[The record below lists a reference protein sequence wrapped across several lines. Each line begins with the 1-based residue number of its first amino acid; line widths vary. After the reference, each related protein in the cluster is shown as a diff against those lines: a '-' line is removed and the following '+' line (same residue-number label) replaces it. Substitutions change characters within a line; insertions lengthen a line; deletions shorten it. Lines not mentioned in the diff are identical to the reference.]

1 MATVRESIT
10 ALYAQSQKSASE
22 SEALFAV
29 IEPEAVTFDD
39 AANDAATD
47 MATDMDFQIPNGYG
61 SNGDG
66 PHGDG
71 PHGDGPTGDGRPSI
85 ARRFDDLRNLAERAA
100 QDDTSAY
107 ETSPDHTPHD
117 HTPPADAMT
126 DAPADLTTGNIATTF
141 GGNFGATSDSP
152 PHMTDM
158 NPGDMNT
165 VDMNP
170 VDIVPDISA
179 PPAANDDTDAD
190 TDAAMA
196 PTLPSEPPAPA
207 TGDALSDLGVA
218 DIQELVRQAWE
229 DETALRGGADPRD
242 GTVPKGVGV
251 GESVGE
257 SVSMDNGDTDV
268 GDANNDMTNDDP
280 DIAAAMEEIAAAVV
294 DSADVAATDAA
305 DATDADAPAAVDL
318 AGMKADLVAAMRAEL
333 HAVVATDLRPIIK
346 AAIAE
351 ALQELPAA
359 KPAPRTRK
367 TAAKKA
373 ATGAARKKA
382 PARKSTPVSDAEAGT
397 SDNTDS
403 EIGNSGD

>member
-29 IEPEAVTFDD
+29 IESEAVPFDD

-47 MATDMDFQIPNGYG
+47 MATDMANDMDFQIPNGYG

-117 HTPPADAMT
+117 HTSPADAMT

-179 PPAANDDTDAD
+179 PPAANDDADTD

-229 DETALRGGADPRD
+229 DETALRGVAEDDPD
-242 GTVPKGVGV
+242 IAAAL
-251 GESVGE
+251 EE
-257 SVSMDNGDTDV
+257 
-268 GDANNDMTNDDP
+268 P

-367 TAAKKA
+367 TATKKA
-373 ATGAARKKA
+373 ATSAARKKA
-382 PARKSTPVSDAEAGT
+382 TAKKSTPVSDAEAGT

-403 EIGNSGD
+403 KIGNSGD